1 MNRVAIP
8 GYLRFPH
15 VHDDLLAFVAEDDVW
30 LAPATGG
37 RAWRLTS
44 DGGQASHPR
53 FSPDGATIAWTSW
66 RDGSLPEVYTAD
78 TDGGTATRRTYWGD
92 PRTRVTGWTRNDEVL
107 AITAADQPSSQR
119 TMAYAVPL
127 DAPPRRLPFGQVND
141 LALTASAT
149 VLLTAQRGDPSHWKR
164 YRGGTAGRLW
174 VATAEDPLFT
184 RVLSNLNGQ
193 LAAPMII
200 GDRLVFLSDHEGTGN
215 LYSTTLDGGDLR
227 RHTDHDGFYARNPA
241 TDGISVVYH
250 VAGDIWRLDSLA
262 ADAQPRKLDIQLA
275 AQPAARRPRVITAA
289 DHLGELDCDE
299 TGQASVVEVRGT
311 VHWLTHADG
320 PARALS
326 VNPNARARLPRILG
340 TTGKV
345 AWVTDAGAG
354 HTGGRD
360 AIQIVAI
367 EPESAAAATTITAA
381 DLGNVTQLVA
391 SPDGEKLAA
400 ASHDGRLLIVD
411 VASGEVTELAAN
423 DDGDIEDV
431 SWSPDSA
438 WLAWAQPG
446 PQPLARIRLARVE
459 DGLTVDVTDGRFVDS
474 DPVFTVDGLYLA
486 FLSRRTFDPIYDAH
500 SFDLSFPFGA
510 RPYLVPL
517 AAYTLSPFGPLP
529 GGRPVGGGENSKD
542 SSEGVRLT
550 VDADGISSRVVAVP
564 VDEARYYSLAAAK
577 GGLLWLRYPLS
588 GVLGEGGAD
597 LDEAHRRPTLE
608 RFDLRKREA
617 SVLANEVSWFTVSGD
632 GARLV
637 IGDHD
642 DVRVVPSDRK
652 ADNGSSDDLINV
664 DLTRARFQADP
675 AALWRHAYAEFGR
688 LLRRDFWTTTMSDVD
703 WDGVLDEY
711 RFLLDRV
718 RTSAEF
724 GDLLWEAAGELGTSH
739 AYVVPSGTFS
749 ARSALRGQSAA
760 QLGADVVRMPDGRW
774 VVERVLPGE
783 SSDPRARS
791 PFAAPGVAVREG
803 DEILAVDGR
812 PLDPVY
818 GPWPALAGTHGK
830 PVELTIKPAD
840 PSLVPR
846 PPAEPEED
854 ADSESPDSAEA
865 PAEASE
871 TKDATPPE
879 GAEAPTAGPTGES
892 SAADALVGTAS
903 ADAAAIAG
911 DTAAAAAPT
920 ASASASSASAGVPG
934 VLVGAS
940 ASAAENTSGG
950 DVGPAGTPGASAGF
964 TVNSGN
970 GSAGFR
976 AGPGG
981 SEDGSASGSEGSYAS
996 GSGDG
1001 SASGSEGSYASGS
1014 EGGPASDSER
1024 GSDSG
1029 PASGMSGADA
1039 PDIPDISVMSAD
1051 AAASGNGSGSATAAD
1066 DTEAPAGADE
1076 AAEAPALELPQTR
1089 RVVIVPLYD
1098 DRRLRYQDWVGSR
1111 RALVRTRSDG
1121 RVGYLHVPDMMGEGW
1136 AHLHRDL
1143 RAEMGRDALIVDV
1156 RGNRGGHTSQLI
1168 VEKLARRIIGWKIPR
1183 HLRPYSYPQEARR
1196 GPLVAITDEFAGSDG
1211 DIVTAAIKTLALGP
1225 VIGARS
1231 WGGVIGIDG
1240 SGHGLVDGTR
1250 ITIPR
1255 YATWFTDFGW
1265 SVENYGVDPDTE
1277 VLVTPDDWA
1286 AGHDPQLEVAVDR
1299 ALALL
1304 EENPRPPL
1312 PDPSTGPDK
1321 RRPPLPPRP

>member
-1 MNRVAIP
+1 
-8 GYLRFPH
+8 
-15 VHDDLLAFVAEDDVW
+15 
-30 LAPATGG
+30 
-37 RAWRLTS
+37 
-44 DGGQASHPR
+44 
-53 FSPDGATIAWTSW
+53 
-66 RDGSLPEVYTAD
+66 
-78 TDGGTATRRTYWGD
+78 
-92 PRTRVTGWTRNDEVL
+92 
-107 AITAADQPSSQR
+107 
-119 TMAYAVPL
+119 MAYAVPL
-127 DAPPRRLPFGQVND
+127 AAPPRRLPFGQVND
-141 LALTASAT
+141 LALTESAT

-174 VATAEDPLFT
+174 VASAEDPLFT
-184 RVLSNLNGQ
+184 RVLSNLSGQ
-193 LAAPMII
+193 LAAPMIVD
-200 GDRLVFLSDHEGTGN
+200 GRLVFLSDHEGTGN
-215 LYSTTLDGGDLR
+215 LYSTALDGGDLR

-241 TDGISVVYH
+241 TDGTRIVYH

-262 ADAQPRKLDIQLA
+262 ADAQPRKLDIQLTA
-275 AQPAARRPRVITAA
+275 PPAARAPRVITAA

-345 AWVTDAGAG
+345 AWITDAGASAS
-354 HTGGRD
+354 GGRD
-360 AIQIVAI
+360 AIQIAEI
-367 EPESAAAATTITAA
+367 EPESAATAATLTAV
-381 DLGNVTQLVA
+381 DLGNVTQLEA

-400 ASHDGRLLIVD
+400 ASHDGRLLLVD
-411 VASGEVTELAAN
+411 IESGEVTELAAN
-423 DDGDIEDV
+423 DDGDIEDI

-446 PQPLARIRLARVE
+446 PQPLARIRLARIE

-517 AAYTLSPFGPLP
+517 AAHTLSPFGPLP
-529 GGRPVGGGENSKD
+529 GGRPVGNGDNSKD
-542 SSEGVRLT
+542 SSERIRLT
-550 VDADGISSRVVAVP
+550 VDTDGISSRVVAVP
-564 VDEARYYSLAAAK
+564 VDEARYYGLAAAK

-588 GVLGEGGAD
+588 GVLGEGIAD
-597 LDEAHRRPTLE
+597 PEDAHRRPALE
-608 RFDLRKREA
+608 RFDLRKRES
-617 SVLANEVSWFTVSGD
+617 SVLASEVGWFTVSGD

-637 IGDHD
+637 IGDRG

-652 ADNGSSDDLINV
+652 ADNGSSDDVINV
-664 DLTRARFQADP
+664 DLSRARFQADP
-675 AALWRHAYAEFGR
+675 AGLWRHAYAEFGR
-688 LLRRDFWTTTMSDVD
+688 LLRRDFWTPNMSDID
-703 WDGVLDEY
+703 WAGVLEEY

-724 GDLLWEAAGELGTSH
+724 GDLLWEVAGELGTSH
-739 AYVVPSGTFS
+739 AYVMPSSTFS
-749 ARSALRGQSAA
+749 ARSVLRGQPAA
-760 QLGADVVRMPDGRW
+760 LLGADVVRAPDGRW
-774 VVERVLPGE
+774 IVERVLPGE

-812 PLDPVY
+812 PLDPVH

-854 ADSESPDSAEA
+854 ADEDSTDAKDAEAAEETAEAADAARPAAAEAASAE
-865 PAEASE
+865 
-871 TKDATPPE
+871 
-879 GAEAPTAGPTGES
+879 PTAGGADGATAAVDAGAKASVSADGAAVPAVAAMAASSS
-892 SAADALVGTAS
+892 SAAAT
-903 ADAAAIAG
+903 
-911 DTAAAAAPT
+911 
-920 ASASASSASAGVPG
+920 ASSAA
-934 VLVGAS
+934 
-940 ASAAENTSGG
+940 
-950 DVGPAGTPGASAGF
+950 
-964 TVNSGN
+964 
-970 GSAGFR
+970 
-976 AGPGG
+976 
-981 SEDGSASGSEGSYAS
+981 
-996 GSGDG
+996 
-1001 SASGSEGSYASGS
+1001 
-1014 EGGPASDSER
+1014 
-1024 GSDSG
+1024 
-1029 PASGMSGADA
+1029 ASGMPGVGA
-1039 PDIPDISVMSAD
+1039 PDIPDISDMPTADVAESGGGTSAGTS
-1051 AAASGNGSGSATAAD
+1051 SGNPGTAPDAD
-1066 DTEAPAGADE
+1066 QP
-1076 AAEAPALELPQTR
+1076 AEAPVLEFPETR

-1098 DRRLRYQDWVGSR
+1098 DRRLRYQDWVAGR
-1111 RALVRTRSDG
+1111 RAFVRTRSDG

-1196 GPLVAITDEFAGSDG
+1196 GPLVALTDEFAGSDG
-1211 DIVTAAIKTLALGP
+1211 DIVTAAIKTLGLGP
-1225 VIGARS
+1225 VIGART
-1231 WGGVIGIDG
+1231 WGGVVGIDG

-1255 YATWFTDFGW
+1255 YASWFTEFGW

-1277 VLVTPDDWA
+1277 VLITPDDWA
-1286 AGHDPQLEVAVDR
+1286 VGHDPQLEVAVDR

-1312 PDPSTGPDK
+1312 PDPAEGPAK

>member
-1 MNRVAIP
+1 MNRVATP

-30 LAPATGG
+30 LAPADGG

-66 RDGSLPEVYTAD
+66 RDGGIPEIYTAD
-78 TDGGTATRRTYWGD
+78 TDGGTASRRTYWGD
-92 PRTRVTGWTRNDEVL
+92 TRTRVTGWTRNDEVL
-107 AITAADQPSSQR
+107 AITAADQPSAQR

-127 DAPPRRLPFGQVND
+127 AAPARRLPFGQVND
-141 LALTASAT
+141 LALTPTAT

-174 VATAEDPLFT
+174 VASAEDPLFT

-193 LAAPMII
+193 LAAPMIVD
-200 GDRLVFLSDHEGTGN
+200 DRIVFLSDHEGTGN
-215 LYSTTLDGGDLR
+215 LYSAALDGGDLR

-241 TDGISVVYH
+241 TDGNSIVYH

-262 ADAQPRKLDIQLA
+262 ADARPRKLDIQLTA
-275 AQPAARRPRVITAA
+275 PPAARAARVITAA

-326 VNPNARARLPRILG
+326 VNPLARARLPRILG

-345 AWVTDAGAG
+345 AWITDAG
-354 HTGGRD
+354 GGD
-360 AIQIVAI
+360 AVQIAEI
-367 EPESAAAATTITAA
+367 EPESAATVRTITSV
-381 DLGNVTQLVA
+381 DLGNVTRLES

-400 ASHDGRLLIVD
+400 ASHDGRLMLVD
-411 VASGEVTELAAN
+411 VESGQVTELAAN

-459 DGLTVDVTDGRFVDS
+459 DGFTVDVTDGRFVDS

-517 AAYTLSPFGPLP
+517 AAHTLSPFGPLP
-529 GGRPVGGGENSKD
+529 GGRPVGPGENSKD
-542 SSEGVRLT
+542 SAERVRLT
-550 VDADGISSRVVAVP
+550 VDTDGISSRVVAVP
-564 VDEARYYSLAAAK
+564 VDEARYYRLAAAK

-588 GVLGEGGAD
+588 GVLGEGIAD
-597 LDEAHRRPTLE
+597 PEDAHRRPALE

-617 SVLANEVSWFTVSGD
+617 SALAGEVSWFAVSGD

-637 IGDHD
+637 IGDRG
-642 DVRVVPSDRK
+642 DVRVAPSDRK
-652 ADNGSSDDLINV
+652 ADNGSSDDVVNV

-688 LLRRDFWTTTMSDVD
+688 LLRRDFWTPTMSDVD
-703 WDGVLDEY
+703 WDGVLEEY

-724 GDLLWEAAGELGTSH
+724 GDLLWEVAGELGTSH
-739 AYVVPSGTFS
+739 AYVMPSGTFS
-749 ARSALRGQSAA
+749 AKSALRGQPAA
-760 QLGADVVRMPDGRW
+760 QLGADVARALDGRW
-774 VVERVLPGE
+774 LVERVLPGE

-812 PLDPVY
+812 PLDPVH

-846 PPAEPEED
+846 PPAEPDEDGDEESADAKEAAED
-854 ADSESPDSAEA
+854 AKEAAEA
-865 PAEASE
+865 A
-871 TKDATPPE
+871 K
-879 GAEAPTAGPTGES
+879 GA
-892 SAADALVGTAS
+892 AADAKE
-903 ADAAAIAG
+903 
-911 DTAAAAAPT
+911 
-920 ASASASSASAGVPG
+920 
-934 VLVGAS
+934 
-940 ASAAENTSGG
+940 AAEAAKEAAR
-950 DVGPAGTPGASAGF
+950 DAKEAAEQAMDPAK
-964 TVNSGN
+964 
-970 GSAGFR
+970 
-976 AGPGG
+976 
-981 SEDGSASGSEGSYAS
+981 
-996 GSGDG
+996 
-1001 SASGSEGSYASGS
+1001 
-1014 EGGPASDSER
+1014 PA
-1024 GSDSG
+1024 
-1029 PASGMSGADA
+1029 
-1039 PDIPDISVMSAD
+1039 
-1051 AAASGNGSGSATAAD
+1051 
-1066 DTEAPAGADE
+1066 APAGAAVGPDAEAPSDAEATAE
-1076 AAEAPALELPQTR
+1076 AAGAPALEFPETR
-1089 RVVIVPLYD
+1089 RVVIVPLFD
-1098 DRRLRYQDWVGSR
+1098 DRRLRYQDWVAGR
-1111 RALVRTRSDG
+1111 RQFVRTRSDG

-1196 GPLVAITDEFAGSDG
+1196 GPLVALTDEFAGSDG
-1211 DIVTAAIKTLALGP
+1211 DIVTAAIKTLGLGP
-1225 VIGARS
+1225 VIGTRT
-1231 WGGVIGIDG
+1231 WGGVVGIDG

-1255 YATWFTDFGW
+1255 YASWFTEFGW

-1277 VLVTPDDWA
+1277 VLITPDDWA

-1304 EENPRPPL
+1304 EENPMSQL
-1312 PDPSTGPDK
+1312 PDPSTGPAK

>member
-15 VHDDLLAFVAEDDVW
+15 LRDDLLAFVAEDDVW
-30 LAPATGG
+30 LAPADGG

-66 RDGSLPEVYTAD
+66 RDGGIPEVYTAD
-78 TDGGTATRRTYWGD
+78 TEGGEAVRRTYWGD
-92 PRTRVTGWTRNDEVL
+92 LRTRVTGWTRDGEVL
-107 AITAADQPSSQR
+107 ATTAVDQPSSQL
-119 TMAYAVPL
+119 TQAYAVPL
-127 DAPPRRLPFGQVND
+127 AAPYRRLPFGQVND
-141 LALTASAT
+141 LALAASAT
-149 VLLTAQRGDPSHWKR
+149 VLLTAQRGDPAQWKR

-174 VATAEDPLFT
+174 VATEEDPLFS
-184 RVLSNLNGQ
+184 RVLGHLNGQ

-200 GDRLVFLSDHEGTGN
+200 GDRVVFLSDHEGTAN
-215 LYSTTLDGGDLR
+215 IYSATLDGEDLR

-241 TDGISVVYH
+241 TDGSSVVYH
-250 VAGDIWRLDSLA
+250 VAGEIWRLDSLA
-262 ADAQPRKLDIQLA
+262 PDAQPYKLDIQLA
-275 AQPAARRPRVITAA
+275 APPAARRSRVITAA

-326 VNPNARARLPRILG
+326 VNENARARLPRILG

-345 AWVTDAGAG
+345 AWITDAGASG
-354 HTGGRD
+354 SAGRD
-360 AIQIVAI
+360 AIQIAEI
-367 EPESAAAATTITAA
+367 EPESAETVRTLTSV
-381 DLGNVTQLVA
+381 DLGNVTQLKA
-391 SPDGEKLAA
+391 SPDGTKLAA
-400 ASHDGRLLIVD
+400 AAHDGRLLLVD
-411 VASGEVTELAAN
+411 VESGEVTELAAN
-423 DDGDIEDV
+423 DDGDVEDV

-459 DGLTVDVTDGRFVDS
+459 DGFTVDVTDGRFVDS

-486 FLSRRTFDPIYDAH
+486 FLSLRTFDPVYDSH

-529 GGRPVGGGENSKD
+529 GGRPVGAGENSKD
-542 SSEGVRLT
+542 SSERVRLT
-550 VDADGISSRVVAVP
+550 VDTDGISSRVVAVP
-564 VDEARYYSLAAAK
+564 VDAARYYGLAAAK
-577 GGLLWLRYPLS
+577 GGLLWLRSPLS
-588 GVLGEGGAD
+588 GVLGEGIAD
-597 LDEAHRRPTLE
+597 PEEAHPRPALE
-608 RFDLRKREA
+608 RFDLRKRES
-617 SVLANEVSWFTVSGD
+617 SVLASEVSWFTVSGD
-632 GARLV
+632 GSRLV
-637 IGDHD
+637 IGDHG
-642 DVRVVPSDRK
+642 DVRVAPADRK
-652 ADNGSSDDLINV
+652 ADNGSSDDVVNV

-688 LLRRDFWTTTMSDVD
+688 LLRRDFWTPTMSGVD

-724 GDLLWEAAGELGTSH
+724 GDLLWEVAGELGTSH
-739 AYVVPSGTFS
+739 AYVRPAGTFT
-749 ARSALRGQSAA
+749 AKSALRGQPAA
-760 QLGADVVRMPDGRW
+760 QLGADVTRAPDGRW
-774 VVERVLPGE
+774 LVSRVLPGE

-791 PFAAPGVAVREG
+791 PFAAPGVVVREG

-812 PLDPVY
+812 PLDPVH

-846 PPAEPEED
+846 APAEPEDDE
-854 ADSESPDSAEA
+854 ADEESPDA
-865 PAEASE
+865 
-871 TKDATPPE
+871 KDAKAAEGSADPDPDPDPAPDP
-879 GAEAPTAGPTGES
+879 GAEAGPD
-892 SAADALVGTAS
+892 ADK
-903 ADAAAIAG
+903 
-911 DTAAAAAPT
+911 
-920 ASASASSASAGVPG
+920 
-934 VLVGAS
+934 
-940 ASAAENTSGG
+940 AE
-950 DVGPAGTPGASAGF
+950 
-964 TVNSGN
+964 
-970 GSAGFR
+970 
-976 AGPGG
+976 
-981 SEDGSASGSEGSYAS
+981 
-996 GSGDG
+996 
-1001 SASGSEGSYASGS
+1001 
-1014 EGGPASDSER
+1014 
-1024 GSDSG
+1024 
-1029 PASGMSGADA
+1029 
-1039 PDIPDISVMSAD
+1039 
-1051 AAASGNGSGSATAAD
+1051 
-1066 DTEAPAGADE
+1066 EA
-1076 AAEAPALELPQTR
+1076 AAEAPALEFPETR

-1098 DRRLRYQDWVGSR
+1098 DRRLRYQDWVADR
-1111 RALVRTRSDG
+1111 RQFVRTRSDG

-1168 VEKLARRIIGWKIPR
+1168 IEKLARRIIGWKIPR

-1196 GPLVAITDEFAGSDG
+1196 GPMVALTDEFAGSDG
-1211 DIVTAAIKTLALGP
+1211 DIVTAAIKSLGLGP

-1231 WGGVIGIDG
+1231 WGGVVGIDG
-1240 SGHGLVDGTR
+1240 SGHGLVDGTS

-1255 YATWFTDFGW
+1255 YASWFTEFGW

-1277 VLVTPDDWA
+1277 VLITPDDWA

-1304 EENPRPPL
+1304 EENPRPEL

>member
-1 MNRVAIP
+1 MNRVATP

-15 VHDDLLAFVAEDDVW
+15 IHDDLLTFVAEDDVW
-30 LAPATGG
+30 LAPADGG

-66 RDGSLPEVYTAD
+66 RDGSIPEVYTAD
-78 TDGGTATRRTYWGD
+78 TDGGSAIRRTYWGD
-92 PRTRVTGWTRNDEVL
+92 TRTRVTGWTGPDEVL
-107 AITAADQPSSQR
+107 AITAAGEPSAQR
-119 TMAYAVPL
+119 TMACAVPL
-127 DAPPRRLPFGQVND
+127 AAPSRRLPFGQVND
-141 LALTASAT
+141 LALTPSAT
-149 VLLTAQRGDPSHWKR
+149 VLLTGQRGDPSYWKR

-174 VATAEDPLFT
+174 VASAEDPLFT
-184 RVLSNLNGQ
+184 RVLSDLDGQ
-193 LAAPMII
+193 LAAPMIVDGRI
-200 GDRLVFLSDHEGTGN
+200 VFLSDHEGTGN
-215 LYSTTLDGGDLR
+215 LYSVTLDGGDLR

-241 TDGISVVYH
+241 TDGSSIVYH
-250 VAGDIWRLDSLA
+250 VAGDIWRLDRLT
-262 ADAQPRKLDIQLA
+262 ADAAPRKLDIQLTA
-275 AQPAARRPRVITAA
+275 PPAARVPRVITAA

-311 VHWLTHADG
+311 VHWLTHSDG

-326 VNPNARARLPRILG
+326 VNENARARLPRILG

-345 AWVTDAGAG
+345 AWVTDAGASG
-354 HTGGRD
+354 SGGRD
-360 AIQIVAI
+360 AIQIAEI
-367 EPESAAAATTITAA
+367 EPESAATAATITSV
-381 DLGNVTQLVA
+381 DLGNVTRLAA

-400 ASHDGRLLIVD
+400 ASHDGRLLLVD
-411 VASGEVTELAAN
+411 VESGEVTELAAN

-459 DGLTVDVTDGRFVDS
+459 DGFTVDVTDGRFVDS

-517 AAYTLSPFGPLP
+517 AAHTLSPFGPLP
-529 GGRPVGGGENSKD
+529 GGRPVGPGENSKD
-542 SSEGVRLT
+542 SSERVRLT
-550 VDADGISSRVVAVP
+550 VDTDDISSRVVAVP
-564 VDEARYYSLAAAK
+564 VDEARYYGLAAAK

-588 GVLGEGGAD
+588 GVLGEGIAD
-597 LDEAHRRPTLE
+597 PEDAHPRPALE
-608 RFDLRKREA
+608 RFDLRKRES
-617 SVLANEVSWFTVSGD
+617 SVLAGEVSWFTVSGD

-637 IGDHD
+637 IGDRG
-642 DVRVVPSDRK
+642 DVRVVPADRK
-652 ADNGSSDDLINV
+652 ADNGSSDEVVNV
-664 DLTRARFQADP
+664 DLTRARFLADP

-688 LLRRDFWTTTMSDVD
+688 LLRRDFWTPTMSDVD
-703 WDGVLDEY
+703 WDGVLGEY

-724 GDLLWEAAGELGTSH
+724 GDLLWEVAGELGTSH
-739 AYVVPSGTFS
+739 AYVMPSGTFS
-749 ARSALRGQSAA
+749 ARSALRGQPAA
-760 QLGADVVRMPDGRW
+760 LLGADVARAPDGRW
-774 VVERVLPGE
+774 LVERVLPGE

-791 PFAAPGVAVREG
+791 PFAAPGVAVRVG

-812 PLDPVY
+812 PLDPVH

-854 ADSESPDSAEA
+854 ADDEGEAKEDAKDGADSQEDEA
-865 PAEASE
+865 
-871 TKDATPPE
+871 KD
-879 GAEAPTAGPTGES
+879 GAK
-892 SAADALVGTAS
+892 TAS
-903 ADAAAIAG
+903 A
-911 DTAAAAAPT
+911 AAP
-920 ASASASSASAGVPG
+920 
-934 VLVGAS
+934 
-940 ASAAENTSGG
+940 ASAAE
-950 DVGPAGTPGASAGF
+950 
-964 TVNSGN
+964 
-970 GSAGFR
+970 
-976 AGPGG
+976 
-981 SEDGSASGSEGSYAS
+981 
-996 GSGDG
+996 
-1001 SASGSEGSYASGS
+1001 
-1014 EGGPASDSER
+1014 PASPAAEEDAAV
-1024 GSDSG
+1024 SG
-1029 PASGMSGADA
+1029 AATPDAATPDPGADA
-1039 PDIPDISVMSAD
+1039 DAD
-1051 AAASGNGSGSATAAD
+1051 APAA
-1066 DTEAPAGADE
+1066 
-1076 AAEAPALELPQTR
+1076 APALEFPETR

-1098 DRRLRYQDWVGSR
+1098 DRRLRYQDWVAGR
-1111 RALVRTRSDG
+1111 RQFVRTRSDG

-1196 GPLVAITDEFAGSDG
+1196 GPLVALTDEFAGSDG
-1211 DIVTAAIKTLALGP
+1211 DIVTAAIKTLGLGP
-1225 VIGARS
+1225 VIGTRT
-1231 WGGVIGIDG
+1231 WGGVVGIDG

-1255 YATWFTDFGW
+1255 YASWFTEFGW

-1277 VLVTPDDWA
+1277 VLITPDDWA

-1299 ALALL
+1299 ALALM
-1304 EENPRPPL
+1304 EESPRPPL
-1312 PDPSTGPDK
+1312 PDPSTGPVK